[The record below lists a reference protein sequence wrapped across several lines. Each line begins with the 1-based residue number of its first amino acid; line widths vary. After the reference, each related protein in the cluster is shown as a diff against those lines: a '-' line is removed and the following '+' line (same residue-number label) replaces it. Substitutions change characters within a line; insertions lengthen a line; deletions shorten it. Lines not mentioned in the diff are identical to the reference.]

1 MANGNNIVPTRFTT
15 GKVRLTYA
23 FLWTPRSASEED
35 GGQKGEKYSTC
46 ILIPKS
52 DQQTIERFNI
62 ALQNA
67 VALGQ
72 KKGLWGATLPSN
84 FKFPLR
90 DGDAECAEKGEEYA
104 GHWFLNASAIRRP
117 QIVDIN
123 RNDIWEESDVYS
135 GCYARVCINL
145 FPFSQRG
152 NRGIGCGLEAVQKIC
167 DGEALGGVPVDV
179 NEAFGDW
186 NEGAG
191 AVQAYPQP
199 VQGQAARPQA
209 PAGYPAMPAAPVQ
222 GYPQQVPQAPIP
234 PQPPMGQGYPQ
245 QNNGYPV
252 QAPAQAGVTAFQN
265 NVAAAGSILPSQL
278 FGEGQGSRVA

>member
-15 GKVRLTYA
+15 GKARLTYA

-46 ILIPKS
+46 ILIPKT

-123 RNDIWEESDVYS
+123 RNDIWEEVMSIPGATPGSASTCFPSVS
-135 GCYARVCINL
+135 G
-145 FPFSQRG
+145 
-152 NRGIGCGLEAVQKIC
+152 ETAVS
-167 DGEALGGVPVDV
+167 
-179 NEAFGDW
+179 
-186 NEGAG
+186 
-191 AVQAYPQP
+191 AVAWRPSRRSATGRP
-199 VQGQAARPQA
+199 WAASLW
-209 PAGYPAMPAAPVQ
+209 M
-222 GYPQQVPQAPIP
+222 
-234 PQPPMGQGYPQ
+234 
-245 QNNGYPV
+245 
-252 QAPAQAGVTAFQN
+252 
-265 NVAAAGSILPSQL
+265 
-278 FGEGQGSRVA
+278 

>member
-1 MANGNNIVPTRFTT
+1 MANRNNTVQTRFTT

-35 GGQKGEKYSTC
+35 GSQKGERYSTC
-46 ILIPKS
+46 ILIPKN
-52 DQQTIERFNI
+52 DQQTIERFHI
-62 ALQNA
+62 ALQHA

-135 GCYARVCINL
+135 GCYARVCSRSGVL
-145 FPFSQRG
+145 PARSGAGSRRVSGG
-152 NRGIGCGLEAVQKIC
+152 NAGRSCPGVSPADSPSS
-167 DGEALGGVPVDV
+167 DGAGVP
-179 NEAFGDW
+179 
-186 NEGAG
+186 GADRG
-191 AVQAYPQP
+191 YRLSERRGSGREHPASPAVRGGTGK
-199 VQGQAARPQA
+199 QGCVGHKSVSGRAAS
-209 PAGYPAMPAAPVQ
+209 GHEM
-222 GYPQQVPQAPIP
+222 
-234 PQPPMGQGYPQ
+234 
-245 QNNGYPV
+245 
-252 QAPAQAGVTAFQN
+252 
-265 NVAAAGSILPSQL
+265 LPGRFLTKNISYN
-278 FGEGQGSRVA
+278 